1 MAPHCLP
8 APSGLSGRS
17 CFREPL
23 PSSLGHSLVLELS
36 SWCHLGGLSVLL
48 PPRSGAGPGRVC
60 RALSPRPLSVLPYRH
75 PCSAEGFFW
84 RVWFLGC
91 RFPGDW
97 RLRVLGSTRF
107 PQQHLQ
113 SPHTNG
119 ELGGLLLQGACSCIV
134 AAGAGC
140 PHPCPPEQLGTCF
153 PDCAFLVP
161 TRPNLSQ
168 AASHEVPGREGHGL
182 GLLFP
187 FPVARAGCPR
197 TPADPAARR
206 AWQSCPPRLLSAGAS
221 GTSVGGGARQ
231 QMAKEEDSREKLM
244 LLSGAT
250 FHLSLASK
258 CWIFVSFHLWEEY
271 IKILVISAL
280 KALDGF
286 H

>member
-1 MAPHCLP
+1 MAPRCLL

-36 SWCHLGGLSVLL
+36 SWCHLGGLRVLL

-60 RALSPRPLSVLPYRH
+60 RALSPRPLSVPPHRH
-75 PCSAEGFFW
+75 PCSAEGFFS

-91 RFPGDW
+91 CFPGDW

-107 PQQHLQ
+107 PQQHLR

-134 AAGAGC
+134 TAGAGC

-168 AASHEVPGREGHGL
+168 QASHEVPGREGHGL
-182 GLLFP
+182 GLLLP
-187 FPVARAGCPR
+187 LARAGCPR

-206 AWQSCPPRLLSAGAS
+206 ARQSCPLACRRLGPQGQVWVAEPSSRRPRKMIPGR
-221 GTSVGGGARQ
+221 T
-231 QMAKEEDSREKLM
+231 
-244 LLSGAT
+244 
-250 FHLSLASK
+250 
-258 CWIFVSFHLWEEY
+258 
-271 IKILVISAL
+271 
-280 KALDGF
+280 
-286 H
+286 